1 MPATDATP
9 AASPAQGGHGHL
21 KKVLGP
27 FQLWGIAVGLVISGE
42 YFGWSYG
49 WNTAG
54 TLGFLV
60 ATVLVATMYTTF
72 IFSFTELS
80 TAIPHA
86 GGPFAYARR
95 AFGPNGGFVAGFA
108 TLIEFVFAPP
118 AIALAIGAYLNVQFP
133 GINPKW
139 FALGAYV
146 IFIGLNWIGV
156 GIAAAFELFVT
167 VLAIVELLVFMG
179 VVTPGWT
186 LANFTANGWAG
197 GSVLNG
203 AAISGIFA
211 SIPFAIW
218 FFLAIEGAAM
228 AAEEA
233 RDPHRTIPIAYT
245 TGIVTLVVLA
255 FGVMIFAG
263 GVGDWRKLANIND
276 PLPQA
281 MKAVVGENSGWLHM
295 LVWIGLFGLIAS
307 FHGIIMG
314 YSRQIFALARAGY
327 LPRYFAGLSPRFDT
341 PHRALL
347 AGGVIGVIAIFSDEW
362 VQFGGQTLTANI
374 VTMAVLGAI
383 VMYLISMAA
392 LFKLR
397 NSEPNLL
404 RTYRA
409 PFYPVFPAIALG
421 LGVVCLGAM
430 VWFNAMLTLL
440 FIVLMAA
447 AYGYFLLTSGQ
458 REAAAPTR
466 CCLRPPAPDRR
477 SRTPKR
483 CCTAPPSPARSSASK
498 TFGRSWPSR
507 ARRVRA
513 TTSPAS
519 QRGSAKSAWPRATSW
534 PTCRCRRSSTRRW
547 CRTRATTSP
556 GSSSTA
562 TTRGL
567 RAGGATS
574 RSARSATGC
583 WRRSHARQR
592 LARSHRASR
601 PRWWPPCPS

>member
-1 MPATDATP
+1 MSSAVPP
-9 AASPAQGGHGHL
+9 SPSSGHL

-95 AFGPNGGFVAGFA
+95 AFGPTGGFVAGFA
-108 TLIEFVFAPP
+108 TLVEFVFAPP

-133 GINPKW
+133 AINPKW
-139 FALGAYV
+139 LALGAYV
-146 IFIGLNWIGV
+146 IFIALNWVGV

-167 VLAIVELLVFMG
+167 LLAIFELLMFMG
-179 VVTPGWT
+179 VVTPGWSW
-186 LANFTANGWAG
+186 ANFTANGWAG
-197 GSVLNG
+197 GTVLNG
-203 AAISGIFA
+203 AALSGIFA

-233 RDPHRTIPIAYT
+233 RDPHKTIPVAYT

-255 FGVMIFAG
+255 FGVMIMAG
-263 GVGDWRKLANIND
+263 GVGDWRKIANIND

-281 MKAVVGENSGWLHM
+281 MKAVVGDNSGWLHM

-327 LPRYFAGLSPRFDT
+327 LPAWFAGLSPRFGT

-347 AGGVIGVIAIFSDEW
+347 AGGVIGVVAIFSDEW
-362 VQFGGQTLTANI
+362 VSFGGQTLTANI

-397 NSEPNLL
+397 RSEPGLE

-409 PFYPVFPAIALG
+409 PFYPVFPAIALV

-430 VWFNAMLTLL
+430 IWFNGMLTVL
-440 FIVLMAA
+440 FGVLMAA
-447 AYGYFLLTSGQ
+447 AYGYFLLTSAQ
-458 REAAAPTR
+458 RKAAAPDDM
-466 CCLRPPAPDRR
+466 L
-477 SRTPKR
+477 S
-483 CCTAPPSPARSSASK
+483 
-498 TFGRSWPSR
+498 
-507 ARRVRA
+507 A
-513 TTSPAS
+513 TT
-519 QRGSAKSAWPRATSW
+519 
-534 PTCRCRRSSTRRW
+534 
-547 CRTRATTSP
+547 
-556 GSSSTA
+556 TA
-562 TTRGL
+562 
-567 RAGGATS
+567 
-574 RSARSATGC
+574 
-583 WRRSHARQR
+583 
-592 LARSHRASR
+592 
-601 PRWWPPCPS
+601 